1 MANTGYKRVITL
13 RKYVDGVAT
22 TSTKANHEGDED
34 YVANFYDDSCIE
46 SGQATTTST
55 TTTSTTT
62 STTTT
67 SAQEGVGKIAAVAL
81 CTGSS
86 GSCISPLTRD
96 IQNVIYI
103 KIKSDDDPSITF
115 LRKGSYDVGSLRNQK
130 YVIDNSPTNLKYL
143 DGGMSGF
150 CYNRDEGIVDEATI
164 INSNESID
172 ATTPA
177 GSGDYLV
184 SAISILDAGSGEE
197 AANTYYPKNTPL
209 FTLYYNPSESRME
222 WMISNCLNI
231 GGNQTIDNE
240 TLGGGGRNANE
251 YLKRS
256 DSAEQ

>member
-1 MANTGYKRVITL
+1 
-13 RKYVDGVAT
+13 
-22 TSTKANHEGDED
+22 
-34 YVANFYDDSCIE
+34 
-46 SGQATTTST
+46 
-55 TTTSTTT
+55 
-62 STTTT
+62 
-67 SAQEGVGKIAAVAL
+67 
-81 CTGSS
+81 
-86 GSCISPLTRD
+86 
-96 IQNVIYI
+96 VIYI